1 MVMVASGQSE
11 KEQPFYKVS
20 VICGKCGRR
29 MSPRYH
35 GDGGRR
41 ASYECKQ
48 LRQQNGQFGMCW
60 SVAAAAID
68 RAIAAHVL
76 EQLNPQQLNISL
88 AVLEEL
94 DQQAAQLEQQWQLK
108 LERARYEASRAQR
121 QYDAVEPENRLVAR
135 TLEKRCHEKLQ
146 QLAELEL
153 AYEQARKVERLEL
166 SPEQRQQILR
176 RCI

>member
-1 MVMVASGQSE
+1 VG
-11 KEQPFYKVS
+11 
-20 VICGKCGRR
+20 
-29 MSPRYH
+29 
-35 GDGGRR
+35 
-41 ASYECKQ
+41 ECKQ

-68 RAIAAHVL
+68 RALAAHVL
-76 EQLNPQQLNISL
+76 EQVSPLQLDISL

-135 TLEKRCHEKLQ
+135 TLEKRWNEKLQ
-146 QLAELEL
+146 QLAELEI

-176 RCI
+176 LASDLPALWHSPTTTVAERKEMRLTVGQASSTYTERLALSTNCD